1 MILVTLVLPRSRF
14 PMAVHHNKDVT
25 CDVSV
30 VGIGKERGLIL
41 TFACLLSLCHLG
53 LFSLYAIMAKG
64 WHSPTSSPTQQV
76 HSSLV
81 VHTHGHGQ
89 PRFTTYYT
97 APPGVNFSTAQVR
110 KRVDSCHSPLNLGQ
124 CARSWSSAHVPKAS
138 HIEAVHKLH
147 QHFRPFACEML
158 RAQVRRVCFR
168 RDLLHRQR
176 IVADRLLEPQVLNFL
191 CALLCPSP
199 FCLLWTVPHWSVN
212 VQSNRDGSTQVFG
225 ECLNCHRL
233 CCCAVA
239 SIQFCFGGAGGDNAL
254 LLRPSFDQVLPVQ
267 DHAHADRLS

>member
-14 PMAVHHNKDVT
+14 PMAVHHNKDFT
-25 CDVSV
+25 CDVRV

-64 WHSPTSSPTQQV
+64 WHSPTSFHTQQV

-89 PRFTTYYT
+89 PRFTAFYT
-97 APPGVNFSTAQVR
+97 APPGVNFSTAQVT

-124 CARSWSSAHVPKAS
+124 CARSWSSAYVPKAS

-168 RDLLHRQR
+168 GDLLPPPAYCCGPPPGATSTEFFMCFALPKP
-176 IVADRLLEPQVLNFL
+176 VLLIMDSA
-191 CALLCPSP
+191 AL
-199 FCLLWTVPHWSVN
+199 
-212 VQSNRDGSTQVFG
+212 
-225 ECLNCHRL
+225 ECQ
-233 CCCAVA
+233 CAVE
-239 SIQFCFGGAGGDNAL
+239 SGRLYPSLWRMPELPSTL
-254 LLRPSFDQVLPVQ
+254 LLRGCQRTVLLRRCWWRQ
-267 DHAHADRLS
+267 CFAASSKL